1 MKAMPRVYSNF
12 AEFERAE
19 LNRLND
25 LDDIDEML
33 DQMFADELDTD
44 FGQKKGASAPQKT
57 AMATAPQKKTPQRAP
72 QRSKKG
78 QGAKKAVP
86 NALDLDE

>member
-44 FGQKKGASAPQKT
+44 FGRSAARGASAPQKT
-57 AMATAPQKKTPQRAP
+57 ATAPQRAP